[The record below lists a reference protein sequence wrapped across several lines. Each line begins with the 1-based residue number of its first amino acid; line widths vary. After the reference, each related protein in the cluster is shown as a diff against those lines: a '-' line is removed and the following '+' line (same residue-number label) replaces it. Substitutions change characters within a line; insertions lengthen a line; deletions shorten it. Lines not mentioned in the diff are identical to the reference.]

1 MASTLYK
8 ETGRSIV
15 ITPAPPKSN
24 IRPSTAR
31 SGEGQSKSRSFPNP
45 YQPPANYTSF
55 GSKPYRPPATTAS
68 APRPRNNRPVTG
80 DDDWVVVYV
89 PPNPVQPG
97 DTGKYVRL
105 PRALTEGNVG
115 GVAIPFP

>member
-1 MASTLYK
+1 MASHLYK
-8 ETGRSIV
+8 ETGRSYV
-15 ITPAPPKSN
+15 EVPALPKSN
-24 IRPSTAR
+24 TRPSTAR
-31 SGEGQSKSRSFPNP
+31 SGEGQSKNLSFPSP
-45 YQPPANYTSF
+45 YHPPANYDSF
-55 GSKPYRPPATTAS
+55 GSKPYKPPATTAS
-68 APRPRNNRPVTG
+68 APRPGNNRPVTG

-97 DTGKYVRL
+97 DRGKYVRL